1 MQSKGI
7 KASIAGI
14 IIMLICILAGI
25 LYYAHDTWKRESFE
39 YPWQL
44 SRTVREG
51 IAERVGKNQDAFTEA
66 ADSLIKNFQDGHPE
80 VISGATT
87 PTDTLYRLIM
97 DFKKIYRDYFYNI
110 DSLKKFVK
118 DNGLDTSFDLRPQV
132 SRLQFADERFKN
144 VSQKLDSLLRPAMPP
159 PPAAAPDTLFR
170 DLGTRG
176 IRSRGEYFRSEY
188 RVMIFPHHLMQS
200 VFTRMLPLFAF
211 LAIAFL
217 AVLIFSIFTIKTM
230 LKQKR
235 LSDLKTDFINNITH
249 EFNTPLATIAVANK
263 ILQSQAAAPD
273 ADKIRAVSAMIDR
286 QNTILKQMVNTITQS
301 AGEGGRK
308 QTDPGLI
315 YPKAVMEKLLQDFAV
330 LQEHTSFTLNNS
342 LNIPAETAIRAD
354 QAVFTNMLLNIL
366 DNAVKYKKE
375 KEGLS
380 LQVVAAIYKNHLR
393 VKIAD
398 NGMGMKKE
406 QLKNIFDKFYRI
418 PAGDV
423 HNIKGMGLG
432 LYFVKKNMD
441 ALKGKVFVESQPG
454 KGSTFVLEFPLAS

>member
-25 LYYAHDTWKRESFE
+25 LYYARDTWKRESFE

-51 IAERVGKNQDAFTEA
+51 IAERIGKNQDAFIEG
-66 ADSLIKNFQDGHPE
+66 ADSLIKNFQEDHPE
-80 VISGATT
+80 AISGAVV
-87 PTDTLYRLIM
+87 PADTLSRLIT
-97 DFKKIYRDYFYNI
+97 DFKKAYSDYFYNI

-118 DNGLDTSFDLRPQV
+118 DNGFDTSFDLQPQLT
-132 SRLQFADERFKN
+132 RLQFADERFKN

-159 PPAAAPDTLFR
+159 PAAGPEILFR

-188 RVMIFPHHLMQS
+188 RVLIFPRHLMES

-211 LAIAFL
+211 LAIAFS
-217 AVLIFSIFTIKTM
+217 AVLIFSMFTIKTM

-263 ILQSQAAAPD
+263 ILQSQAGAPD

-286 QNTILKQMVNTITQS
+286 QNTILQQMVSTITQS
-301 AGEGGRK
+301 AGEGSQK
-308 QTDPGLI
+308 QTDLGLI
-315 YPKAVMEKLLQDFAV
+315 YPRSVLEKLLQDFAI
-330 LQEHTSFTLNNS
+330 LQQHTSFTVNS
-342 LNIPAETAIRAD
+342 SLDIPVETAIRAD
-354 QAVFTNMLLNIL
+354 QTVFINMLLNIL

-380 LQVVAAIYKNHLR
+380 LQVAAVIYKNHLR

-398 NGMGMKKE
+398 NGMGIKKE

-432 LYFVKKNMD
+432 LYFVKKNID